1 VIVTVAHPS
10 PLYTADS
17 PDPQRTREALVQH
30 RPDLVA
36 AFDRELPAARAAVL
50 RRLWTAIRREPL
62 PGIVATRPIGGD
74 VLVTLADGRLAIG
87 PDLDPFARVGGDLR
101 IRLQDAPGSGGEPYA
116 DPAELMRALRLPVST
131 DGLVVELANS
141 VANLA
146 LARTGDQPVDLA
158 GWQGDPHG
166 LAVAEQAVLDGHPLH
181 PCCRTRIG
189 MSTLDVLAFA
199 PEHGRTVD
207 LQVWAVPRGRW
218 LTTGAGLPPRLV
230 LHPWQAAHFEQL
242 LRDTGATPT
251 GDVVATRPLMSLRT
265 LAGVHDPARHYK
277 TALGV
282 QMTSAVRQVS
292 ADAVHNGP
300 RVSELLVRLAADQP
314 LRILPEVAAG
324 AVLVDGQPSPMLAY
338 AVRRAVVA
346 GPGDVWMPVAALS
359 RPELLQQV
367 VDTGYGGH
375 PVAFWRDLVEVLVP
389 PVLSLLAR
397 GVGLE
402 AHGQNLLVRLAYGRP
417 AEAGYRDVGGVRLH
431 AGRLLAAGVDLPVLR
446 GSLPTDDL
454 AELRAKPFATLFA
467 TVLSELAGLLQA
479 RHGADPQVLWRMVA
493 ELAELAPDA
502 GDQAALF
509 GASLPVKAT
518 TAMRLA
524 TDPVADIWTPVP
536 NPITQSNPLAG
547 VR

>member
-10 PLYTADS
+10 PLYTAGS
-17 PDPQRTREALVQH
+17 PDPQQTRDALSQH

-36 AFDRELPAARAAVL
+36 AFDRELPGARASVL

-62 PGIVATRPIGGD
+62 PGIAATKQVGGD
-74 VLVTLADGRLAIG
+74 VLVTLSDGRLAIG
-87 PDLDPFARVGGDLR
+87 PDLDPFAAVGGDLR
-101 IRLQDAPGSGGEPYA
+101 IRVQDAPGGGSEPYA
-116 DPAELMRALRLPVST
+116 DPAGLLRALRLPVSAE
-131 DGLVVELANS
+131 GLAVELANS

-146 LARTGDQPVDLA
+146 LARTHDKPVGFA
-158 GWQGDPHG
+158 GWQGDPQG
-166 LAVAEQAVLDGHPLH
+166 LAEAEQAVLDGHPLH

-189 MSTLDVLAFA
+189 MSTLDVLAYA

-230 LHPWQAAHFEQL
+230 VHPWQAEHFEQL
-242 LRDTGATPT
+242 LRDAGATPT

-265 LAGVHDPARHYK
+265 LAGVRDPARHYK

-300 RVSELLVRLAADQP
+300 RVSEVLVRLAADQA

-338 AVRRAVVA
+338 AMRRAVVP
-346 GPGDVWMPVAALS
+346 GPGDVWTPVAALS
-359 RPELLQQV
+359 RPEVLRQV
-367 VDTGYGGH
+367 VDVGYGGH
-375 PVAFWRDLVEVLVP
+375 PVAFWRDLVGVLVP
-389 PVLSLLAR
+389 PVLTLLAR

-431 AGRLLAAGVDLPVLR
+431 VGRLRAAGVDLPVLR
-446 GSLPTDDL
+446 GALPTDDL

-467 TVLSELAGLLQA
+467 TVLTELAGLLQI
-479 RHGADPQVLWRMVA
+479 RHGADPDALWRMVA
-493 ELAELAPDA
+493 ELAERAPDA
-502 GDQAALF
+502 GDEAVLLAAT
-509 GASLPVKAT
+509 LPVKAT

-524 TDPVADIWTPVP
+524 ADPVDDIWTHIP
-536 NPITQSNPLAG
+536 NPLAG